1 MIALWLAK
9 IWTKAGTWLALAG
22 AVVAAIFAAMLYGE
36 HKGKQVGVAD
46 AAKQAI
52 ADARAAQASVTSAS
66 ATRASVEAA
75 TAKLPEAQAQKIA
88 DADPATAAG
97 ELRQDG
103 WTRN

>member
-1 MIALWLAK
+1 MIAAWFAGLWAK
-9 IWTKAGTWLALAG
+9 LGVWLALAG
-22 AVVAAIFAAMLYGE
+22 AVIAAVFAAMLYGE

-103 WTRN
+103 WTRD

>member
-36 HKGKQVGVAD
+36 HKGKQVGVSD
-46 AAKQAI
+46 AAKQAV
-52 ADARAAQASVTSAS
+52 ADARAAQVAVTDAANVR
-66 ATRASVEAA
+66 ATVEADI
-75 TAKLPEAQAQKIA
+75 TKLPEAPAQKVA

-97 ELRQDG
+97 ELRRDG
-103 WTRN
+103 WTRD